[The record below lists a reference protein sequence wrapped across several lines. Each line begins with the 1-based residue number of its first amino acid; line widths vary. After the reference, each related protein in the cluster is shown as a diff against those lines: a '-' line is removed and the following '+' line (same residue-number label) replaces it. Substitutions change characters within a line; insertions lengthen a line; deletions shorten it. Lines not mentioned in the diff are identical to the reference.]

1 MGLGSAPGDPRRAPV
16 CPCHLGSSLVAV
28 QTIQRCG
35 VRSPDTV
42 VKSVGSGVSPL
53 DPPLALLG
61 LRCRTL
67 RGCPLICQVGAACR
81 TVVRLKGGGS
91 H

>member
-1 MGLGSAPGDPRRAPV
+1 MDLGSAPGDPRRAPV

-42 VKSVGSGVSPL
+42 IKSVGFGVSLL

-67 RGCPLICQVGAACR
+67 RGCPLIYQVGAACR
-81 TVVRLKGGGS
+81 TVARLKGSGS